1 MRLICCGDMDIS
13 GKVPAVLVAVVLL
26 LAAGASAARATP
38 AGAAPVSGEA
48 PVPAEYRLDSVAP
61 AIAPA
66 PGLTGVAALG
76 GGQEFLFSLPAAF
89 GIDSLAHAKLD
100 DLGSALDRPRATYRY
115 TWFSRPT
122 WDVKIGLSATFD
134 SGSAWQRSLSL
145 SPDRMRVGSLPSMHL
160 SGESRLADHW
170 LLSVNAEGMR
180 TARGQGVDMD
190 LRVDYSLSRNMAV
203 FGSYRLTDSTGDV
216 PEYYGFVPSNSA
228 RFGVRL
234 RF

>member
-1 MRLICCGDMDIS
+1 MRLICR
-13 GKVPAVLVAVVLL
+13 GKVAMAGKFPAQWLAALAL
-26 LAAGASAARATP
+26 LAAGVPAAFARP
-38 AGAAPVSGEA
+38 GGAGPAPVDN
-48 PVPAEYRLDSVAP
+48 PVPAEYRLDSLTP
-61 AIAPA
+61 AVSPA

-89 GIDSLAHAKLD
+89 GIDSLAHANLD
-100 DLGSALDRPRATYRY
+100 DLGSAFDRPRATYRY

-122 WDVKIGLSATFD
+122 WDVKVGLSTTLD
-134 SGSAWQRSLSL
+134 SGANWQRSLSL
-145 SPDRMRVGSLPSMHL
+145 APDRMRVGSLPSMHL

-170 LLSVNAEGMR
+170 LLSVSAEGMR

-216 PEYYGFVPSNSA
+216 PEYYGFVPANSA
-228 RFGVRL
+228 RVGVRL